1 MSVFTGA
8 VHSGW
13 GEIFLPFDEVLQ
25 KKGQARLILVE
36 NGRESDGMGDWH
48 SRPAGQVIK
57 ELGSGPQGLSDREAA
72 RRLEKAGPNL
82 LTQPDPPS
90 LIARILG
97 QLKDPM
103 ILVLLAAAVLSL
115 AASGGEDWL
124 DGVIILIIVVVNGI
138 ISITQE
144 DHAQQA
150 LEELRRMSSPTALTL
165 REGER
170 KRVAASALV
179 PGDVI
184 LLEAGDQVPADARIL
199 ECSRLQADESA
210 LTGES
215 VPVEK
220 EAREVLAPDT
230 PLGDRINM
238 LISGTLVT
246 AGRGTAL
253 VVATGMDTQM
263 GQIAG
268 LILESGEG
276 DTPLQR
282 RMAEISK
289 SLSFLCLSVCAV
301 MFGVGLFQGKGLLDM
316 FLTAVSLAVAA
327 IPEGL
332 PAIVTIVLALG
343 VQRLA
348 AGHAIVKKLPA
359 VETLGCAG
367 VICSDKTGTLTQN
380 RMTVQQVWLTPGARR
395 REVMLAGCLCSDA
408 RLEWK
413 AGAPT
418 ASGDPTEGALVVA
431 AAQDGVDQR
440 RELEQQPRVAD
451 IPFDSNRKLMSTVH
465 SQEGGGWVVFV
476 KGAPDVLLGRCTS
489 TPKGPISPSDRA
501 RALAAN
507 EEMAGKALRVI
518 AVAKRELRSFS
529 PNPEP
534 RMVESGLTF
543 LGLFGLMD
551 PPRPEVRAAVAKC
564 HLAGV
569 RPVMITGD
577 HRITALAVAQ
587 ELDIARAGDWT
598 VTGAE
603 LDFMPQEMLEN
614 DIEKFAVFAR
624 VSPEHKMRIVQA
636 WQKRGRVVAM
646 TGDGVNDAPALKAA
660 DIGCAMGKTG
670 TDVAKGAADMIL
682 TDDNFSTIVTAIEE
696 GRGIYSNIRKAIHYL
711 LSCNIG
717 EIVTIFAA
725 TLMGFGQMPL
735 VPVQLLWLNLVT
747 DSLPALALGVEPVE
761 EGVMEEAPRDASA
774 GLFDK
779 KFSLRLVW
787 QGLMVGGLTL
797 AAYFLGFTRLA
808 EAGMEG
814 ATANTMAFAT
824 LTLCQLFH
832 AFNVRSEN
840 RSLFAQG
847 VFSNPAMNRAF
858 LAGLAMQL
866 SVLLVPPLQGVFSVI
881 PMNVPQWCT
890 VLALAM
896 APIPICETAKSSAR
910 RTEPQPAAQTAVK

>member
-1 MSVFTGA
+1 
-8 VHSGW
+8 
-13 GEIFLPFDEVLQ
+13 
-25 KKGQARLILVE
+25 
-36 NGRESDGMGDWH
+36 MGDWH
-48 SRPAGQVIK
+48 SRSVSQVM
-57 ELGSGPQGLSDREAA
+57 EDVGGRPGGLTGREAA
-72 RRLEKAGPNL
+72 QRLEKYGPNQLARPQPPGL
-82 LTQPDPPS
+82 L
-90 LIARILG
+90 LRILG

-103 ILVLLAAAVLSL
+103 ILVLLAAAALSL

-124 DGVIILIIVVVNGI
+124 DGVIILVIVVVNGV

-150 LEELRRMSSPTALTL
+150 LEELRRMSSPQATAL
-165 REGER
+165 REGAPR
-170 KRVAASALV
+170 KISATALV

-210 LTGES
+210 MTGES
-215 VPVEK
+215 LPVEK
-220 EAREVLAPDT
+220 ETRGALPENT
-230 PLGDRINM
+230 PLGDQVNM
-238 LISGTLVT
+238 LIAGTLIT

-263 GQIAG
+263 GRIAG
-268 LILESGEG
+268 LLLDSGEG
-276 DTPLQR
+276 DTPLQK
-282 RMAEISK
+282 RMGEISR
-289 SLSFLCLSVCAV
+289 SLSLLCLAVCAV

-348 AGHAIVKKLPA
+348 ARNAIVKKLPA

-380 RMTVQQVWLTPGARR
+380 KMTVQQVWITPGTHRR
-395 REVMLAGCLCSDA
+395 DAMLAGCLCSDA
-408 RLEWK
+408 RLAWK

-431 AAQDGVDQR
+431 AARDGVDQNR
-440 RELEQQPRVAD
+440 ALERFSRVAD
-451 IPFDSNRKLMSTVH
+451 IPFDSTRKLMTTIH
-465 SQEGGGWVVFV
+465 TDPEGGWTAFV
-476 KGAPDVLLGRCTS
+476 KGAPDVLLDRCVNTAR
-489 TPKGPISPSDRA
+489 GPVTQSDRA
-501 RALAAN
+501 RILAAN

-518 AVAKRELRSFS
+518 AVARRELSAL
-529 PNPEP
+529 PQNPQPGE
-534 RMVESGLTF
+534 VERELTF

-551 PPRPEVRAAVAKC
+551 PPRPEVRAAVARC

-577 HRITALAVAQ
+577 HRATAVAVAK
-587 ELDIARAGDWT
+587 ELDIARPGDWS

-603 LDFMPQEMLEN
+603 LDFMPQELLEN

-660 DIGCAMGKTG
+660 DIGCAMGVVG

-682 TDDNFSTIVTAIEE
+682 TDDNFSTIVAAIEE

-717 EIVTIFAA
+717 EIFTIFAA
-725 TLMGFGQMPL
+725 TLLGFGQMPL

-761 EGVMEEAPRDASA
+761 EGVMEEDPRDASA
-774 GLFDK
+774 GLFDGR
-779 KFSLRLVW
+779 FSLRLAW

-808 EAGMEG
+808 APGMEG
-814 ATANTMAFAT
+814 AAANTMAFAT

-832 AFNVRSEN
+832 AFNVRSED

-847 VFSNPAMNRAF
+847 VLSNPAMNRAF

-866 SVLLVPPLQGVFSVI
+866 SVLLVPPLQGVFSVT
-881 PMNVPQWCT
+881 PMNAPQWFT

-896 APIPICETAKSSAR
+896 APIPICEWAKAAGR
-910 RTEPQPAAQTAVK
+910 KEDTEKTREPAIK

>member
-1 MSVFTGA
+1 MS
-8 VHSGW
+8 
-13 GEIFLPFDEVLQ
+13 
-25 KKGQARLILVE
+25 
-36 NGRESDGMGDWH
+36 DWH
-48 SRPAGQVIK
+48 SRRLAQVMK
-57 ELGSGPQGLSDREAA
+57 DVESRSQGLTEREAA
-72 RRLEKAGPNL
+72 QRLEKYGPNQLARPEPPGL
-82 LTQPDPPS
+82 L
-90 LIARILG
+90 LRILG

-103 ILVLLAAAVLSL
+103 ILVLLVAAALSL
-115 AASGGEDWL
+115 VASGGEDWL
-124 DGVIILIIVVVNGI
+124 DGVIILVIVVVNGI

-150 LEELRRMSSPTALTL
+150 LEELRRMSSPQASVL
-165 REGER
+165 RDGKPR
-170 KRVAASALV
+170 KIAATALV

-184 LLEAGDQVPADARIL
+184 VLEAGDQVPADARIL

-210 LTGES
+210 MTGES
-215 VPVEK
+215 LPVEK
-220 EAREVLAPDT
+220 QATDALPPDT
-230 PLGDRINM
+230 PLGDQVNM
-238 LISGTLVT
+238 LISGTLIT
-246 AGRGTAL
+246 AGRGRAL
-253 VVATGMDTQM
+253 IVATGMETQM
-263 GQIAG
+263 GHIAG
-268 LILESGEG
+268 LLLDSGEG

-282 RMAEISK
+282 RMGEISK
-289 SLSFLCLSVCAV
+289 SLSFLCLAVCAV
-301 MFGVGLFQGKGLLDM
+301 MFGVGLFQGKDLLDM

-343 VQRLA
+343 VQRMA
-348 AGHAIVKKLPA
+348 ARNAIVKKLPA

-380 RMTVQQVWLTPGARR
+380 RMAVQQVWLTPGARR
-395 REVMLAGCLCSDA
+395 RDAMLAGALCSDA
-408 RLEWK
+408 RLAWK

-418 ASGDPTEGALVVA
+418 AAGDPTEAALVVA
-431 AAQDGVDQR
+431 AARDGVDQN
-440 RELEQQPRVAD
+440 RELERWPRAAE
-451 IPFDSNRKLMSTVH
+451 IPFDSNRKLMTTIH
-465 SQEGGGWVVFV
+465 TNPEGGWTALV
-476 KGAPDVLLGRCTS
+476 KGAPDILLERCVN
-489 TPKGPISPSDRA
+489 TPKGPIAQGDRA
-501 RALAAN
+501 RILAAN

-518 AVAKRELRSFS
+518 AVARRELHSLPRE
-529 PNPEP
+529 PEA

-577 HRITALAVAQ
+577 HRATALAVAR

-598 VTGAE
+598 ATGAE
-603 LDFMPQEMLEN
+603 LDFMPQEVLEEN
-614 DIEKFAVFAR
+614 VEKFAVFAR

-636 WQKRGRVVAM
+636 WQRQGRVVAM
-646 TGDGVNDAPALKAA
+646 TGDGVNDAPALKCA

-682 TDDNFSTIVTAIEE
+682 TDDNFSTIVSAIEE
-696 GRGIYSNIRKAIHYL
+696 GRGIWSNIRKAIHYL

-717 EIVTIFAA
+717 EIFTIFVA
-725 TLMGFGQMPL
+725 TLLGFDQMPL

-761 EGVMEEAPRDASA
+761 AGVMEQPPREASS
-774 GLFDK
+774 GLFDAQ
-779 KFSLRLVW
+779 FSIRLAW

-808 EAGMEG
+808 VPGMEG
-814 ATANTMAFAT
+814 ESANTMAFAT

-832 AFNVRSEN
+832 AFNVRSEA

-847 VFSNPAMNRAF
+847 VLSNPAMNRAF

-866 SVLLVPPLQGVFSVI
+866 SVLLVPPLQGVFSVV
-881 PMNVPQWCT
+881 PMTVPQWVT
-890 VLALAM
+890 VLALAT
-896 APIPICETAKSSAR
+896 APIPICEAAKASGR
-910 RTEPQPAAQTAVK
+910 RGAKQSEVEETAVL

>member
-1 MSVFTGA
+1 MS
-8 VHSGW
+8 
-13 GEIFLPFDEVLQ
+13 
-25 KKGQARLILVE
+25 
-36 NGRESDGMGDWH
+36 DWH
-48 SRPAGQVIK
+48 SRPLEQVMK
-57 ELGSGPQGLSDREAA
+57 ELDSRPSGLTERESAQ
-72 RRLEKAGPNL
+72 RLERLGPNQL
-82 LTQPDPPS
+82 EPPRKPS
-90 LIARILG
+90 VLARVLG

-103 ILVLLAAAVLSL
+103 ILVLLGAAALSL

-124 DGVIILIIVVVNGI
+124 DGAIILIIVLVNGV

-150 LEELRRMSSPTALTL
+150 LEELRRMSSPQAHVL
-165 REGER
+165 REGR
-170 KRVAASALV
+170 AKKISAAALV

-184 LLEAGDQVPADARIL
+184 LLEAGDMVPADARVM

-210 LTGES
+210 MTGES

-220 EAREVLAPDT
+220 GAHDRLPEEAA
-230 PLGDRINM
+230 LGDRTNM
-238 LISGTLVT
+238 VLSGTMIT

-263 GQIAG
+263 GRIAN
-268 LILESGEG
+268 LLLEDKEG

-282 RMAEISK
+282 KMGEISK

-301 MFGVGLFQGKGLLDM
+301 MFGVGLIQGKNMLDM

-343 VQRLA
+343 IQRMA
-348 AGHAIVKKLPA
+348 ARGAIVKKLPA
-359 VETLGCAG
+359 VETLGCAS

-380 RMTVQQVWLTPGARR
+380 RMTVQELWTPAGGHRR
-395 REVMLAGCLCSDA
+395 DALLAGCLCSDA

-418 ASGDPTEGALVVA
+418 AVGDPTEGALVVA
-431 AAQDGVDQR
+431 AAREGVDQ
-440 RELEQQPRVAD
+440 EKEEQNWPRTAD
-451 IPFDSNRKLMSTVH
+451 LPFDSGRKLMSTIH
-465 SQEGGGWVVFV
+465 AREDGSWTVFV
-476 KGAPDVLLGRCTS
+476 KGAPDILLERCVAGPRGPLSAQDRRAVLE
-489 TPKGPISPSDRA
+489 
-501 RALAAN
+501 AN
-507 EEMAGKALRVI
+507 EAMAQKALRVI
-518 AVAKRELRSFS
+518 AVARRELHIL
-529 PNPEP
+529 PPGLEP
-534 RMVESGLTF
+534 RAVESGLTF

-551 PPRPEVRAAVAKC
+551 PPRPEVKAAVARC

-577 HRITALAVAQ
+577 HRATAAAVAR
-587 ELDIARAGDWT
+587 ELDIIRPGEWT
-598 VTGAE
+598 VTGGE
-603 LDFMPQEMLEN
+603 LDFMPQEVLEE

-624 VSPEHKMRIVQA
+624 VTPEHKMRIVKA
-636 WQKRGRVVAM
+636 WQKRGHVVAM
-646 TGDGVNDAPALKAA
+646 TGDGVNDAPALKTA
-660 DIGCAMGKTG
+660 DIGCAMGVAG
-670 TDVAKGAADMIL
+670 TDVAKGAAHMIL
-682 TDDNFSTIVTAIEE
+682 TDDNFSTIVSAIEE

-717 EIVTIFAA
+717 EIFTIFAA
-725 TLMGFGQMPL
+725 ILLDFGQMPL

-761 EGVMEEAPRDASA
+761 EGVMEEKPRDAAA
-774 GLFDK
+774 GLFDQ
-779 KFSLRLVW
+779 KFSFRLAW

-808 EAGMEG
+808 APGMEG
-814 ATANTMAFAT
+814 AVANTMAFAT

-832 AFNVRSEN
+832 AFNVRSED

-847 VFSNPAMNRAF
+847 ALSNPAMNRAF
-858 LAGLAMQL
+858 LVGMALQL
-866 SVLLVPPLQGVFSVI
+866 SVLLVPPLQGVFAVTAMDSA
-881 PMNVPQWCT
+881 QW
-890 VLALAM
+890 LAVFGLAA
-896 APIPICETAKSSAR
+896 APIPICEITKALGRKGERGEREERSAVREKAKR
-910 RTEPQPAAQTAVK
+910 

>member
-1 MSVFTGA
+1 
-8 VHSGW
+8 
-13 GEIFLPFDEVLQ
+13 
-25 KKGQARLILVE
+25 
-36 NGRESDGMGDWH
+36 MGDWH
-48 SRPAGQVIK
+48 SRSVSQVMK
-57 ELGSGPQGLSDREAA
+57 ELDGRPGGLTEREAA
-72 RRLEKAGPNL
+72 RRLERCGPNQLAQPRPPGL
-82 LTQPDPPS
+82 L
-90 LIARILG
+90 LRILG

-103 ILVLLAAAVLSL
+103 ILVLLAAAALSL
-115 AASGGEDWL
+115 LASGGEDWL
-124 DGVIILIIVVVNGI
+124 DGAIILVIVVVNGI

-150 LEELRRMSSPTALTL
+150 LEELRRMSSPQATAL
-165 REGER
+165 REGR
-170 KRVAASALV
+170 PRSLAAAALV

-184 LLEAGDQVPADARIL
+184 LLEAGNQVPADARIL

-210 LTGES
+210 MTGES

-220 EAREVLAPDT
+220 QAAEALPADT
-230 PLGDRINM
+230 PLGDQVNM
-238 LISGTLVT
+238 LLSGTLIT

-268 LILESGEG
+268 LLLDSAPG
-276 DTPLQR
+276 DTPLQK

-289 SLSFLCLSVCAV
+289 SLSFLCLSACAV
-301 MFGVGLFQGKGLLDM
+301 MFGVGLLQGRGMLDM

-343 VQRLA
+343 VQRMVK
-348 AGHAIVKKLPA
+348 HNAIVKKLPA

-380 RMTVQQVWLTPGARR
+380 KMTVQQVWLTPGARR
-395 REVMLAGCLCSDA
+395 RDAMAAGTLCSDA
-408 RLEWK
+408 RLTWK

-418 ASGDPTEGALVVA
+418 AAGDPTEGALVVA
-431 AAQDGVDQR
+431 AARDGVDQA
-440 RELEQQPRVAD
+440 RELERFPRVAD
-451 IPFDSNRKLMSTVH
+451 IPFDSARKLMTTVH
-465 SQEGGGWVVFV
+465 VSPEGGWVAFV
-476 KGAPDVLLGRCTS
+476 KGAPDVLLERCVSTGRGPL
-489 TPKGPISPSDRA
+489 TPGDRA
-501 RALAAN
+501 RILAAN
-507 EEMAGKALRVI
+507 EEMAGRALRVI
-518 AVAKRELRSFS
+518 AVARRELSALPVRM
-529 PNPEP
+529 EP
-534 RMVESGLTF
+534 GNVERELTF

-551 PPRPEVRAAVAKC
+551 PPRPEVRAAVDRC

-577 HRITALAVAQ
+577 HRATALAVAR
-587 ELDIARAGDWT
+587 ELDIARPGDWS

-603 LDFMPQEMLEN
+603 LDFMPQELLEQ

-717 EIVTIFAA
+717 EIFTIFAA
-725 TLMGFGQMPL
+725 TAAGLGQMPL
-735 VPVQLLWLNLVT
+735 APVQLLWLNLVT

-774 GLFDK
+774 GLFDR
-779 KFSLRLVW
+779 KFSLRLAW

-797 AAYFLGFTRLA
+797 AAYFLGLTVL
-808 EAGMEG
+808 GLPGSEG
-814 ATANTMAFAT
+814 AAANTMAFAT

-832 AFNVRSEN
+832 AFNVRSED
-840 RSLFAQG
+840 RSLFSQG
-847 VFSNPAMNRAF
+847 VLSNPAMNRAF
-858 LAGLAMQL
+858 LAGMVMQL
-866 SVLLVPPLQGVFSVI
+866 SVLLIPPLQGVFSVV
-881 PMNVPQWCT
+881 PMTAPQWCA

-896 APIPICETAKSSAR
+896 APIPICEWDKAR
-910 RTEPQPAAQTAVK
+910 RRRKEPVQTGETVSIS

>member
-1 MSVFTGA
+1 
-8 VHSGW
+8 
-13 GEIFLPFDEVLQ
+13 
-25 KKGQARLILVE
+25 
-36 NGRESDGMGDWH
+36 MGDWH
-48 SRPAGQVIK
+48 SRSVSQVM
-57 ELGSGPQGLSDREAA
+57 EEVGGRPGGLTGREAA
-72 RRLEKAGPNL
+72 QRLEKYGPNQLAQPQPPGL
-82 LTQPDPPS
+82 L
-90 LIARILG
+90 LRILG

-103 ILVLLAAAVLSL
+103 ILVLLAAAALSL

-124 DGVIILIIVVVNGI
+124 DGVIILVIVVVNGV

-150 LEELRRMSSPTALTL
+150 LEELRRMSSPQATAL
-165 REGER
+165 REGAPR
-170 KRVAASALV
+170 KISATALV

-210 LTGES
+210 MTGES
-215 VPVEK
+215 LPVEK
-220 EAREVLAPDT
+220 EARGALPENT
-230 PLGDRINM
+230 PLGDQVNM
-238 LISGTLVT
+238 LIAGTLIT

-263 GQIAG
+263 GRIAG
-268 LILESGEG
+268 LLLDSGEG
-276 DTPLQR
+276 DTPLQK
-282 RMAEISK
+282 RMGEISR
-289 SLSFLCLSVCAV
+289 SLSFLCLAVCAV

-348 AGHAIVKKLPA
+348 ARNAIVKKLPA

-380 RMTVQQVWLTPGARR
+380 KMTVQQVWLPPGTRR
-395 REVMLAGCLCSDA
+395 RDAMLAGTLCSDA

-431 AAQDGVDQR
+431 AARDGVDQN
-440 RELEQQPRVAD
+440 RELEHLSRVAD
-451 IPFDSNRKLMSTVH
+451 IPFDSTRKLMTTIHTDRS
-465 SQEGGGWVVFV
+465 GGWTAFV
-476 KGAPDVLLGRCTS
+476 KGAPDVLLGRCVRTA
-489 TPKGPISPSDRA
+489 KGPMAQSDRA
-501 RALAAN
+501 RILAAN

-518 AVAKRELRSFS
+518 AVARRELSAL
-529 PNPEP
+529 PQNPQPSE
-534 RMVESGLTF
+534 VERELTF

-551 PPRPEVRAAVAKC
+551 PPRPEVRAAVARC

-577 HRITALAVAQ
+577 HRATAVAVAK
-587 ELDIARAGDWT
+587 ELDIARPGDWS

-603 LDFMPQEMLEN
+603 LDFMPQELLES

-682 TDDNFSTIVTAIEE
+682 TDDNFSTIVAAIEE

-717 EIVTIFAA
+717 EIFTIFAA
-725 TLMGFGQMPL
+725 TLLGFGQMPL

-761 EGVMEEAPRDASA
+761 EGVMEEDPRDASA
-774 GLFDK
+774 GLFDGR
-779 KFSLRLVW
+779 FSLRLAW

-808 EAGMEG
+808 APGLEG
-814 ATANTMAFAT
+814 AAANTMAFAT

-832 AFNVRSEN
+832 AFNVRSED

-847 VFSNPAMNRAF
+847 VLSNPAMNRAF

-866 SVLLVPPLQGVFSVI
+866 SVLLVPPLQGVFSVT
-881 PMNVPQWCT
+881 PMNAPQWFT

-896 APIPICETAKSSAR
+896 APIPICEWAKAAGR
-910 RTEPQPAAQTAVK
+910 KEDTEKTREPAMK